1 VTRISLFTQAEA
13 RLGGGSMTGFQ
24 HLLKN
29 LHDAEQ
35 TLMKQLAGIRTA
47 ISSLQMGSAVSPAM
61 PNGRRPTRPK
71 RTDDAAAVDGVVGRK
86 RKRRKMSAAA
96 RAKISAAQRARWAK
110 QKSTASP
117 KK

>member
-1 VTRISLFTQAEA
+1 MADFPDLVKA
-13 RLGGGSMTGFQ
+13 
-24 HLLKN
+24 
-29 LHDAEQ
+29 LHSAEQ

-61 PNGRRPTRPK
+61 PSRRRRGKPGR
-71 RTDDAAAVDGVVGRK
+71 DESGGAVEGFVGGK

-96 RAKISAAQRARWAK
+96 RAKISAAQKARWAK
-110 QKSTASP
+110 LRSKGSS